1 MFFCLPLWGFCS
13 VWAVAFV
20 LVVVVGVCVLAVCDF
35 CPPCGVR
42 FLPLIV
48 VLFFRAL
55 GFLRALGCFSSPWW
69 LWLVLPR
76 FLAVFLFPFDCCGW
90 HLSFVAKL
98 GESSIYTIA
107 LKFLDRLAHSA

>member
-42 FLPLIV
+42 LLPLIV
-48 VLFFRAL
+48 VFV
-55 GFLRALGCFSSPWW
+55 FS
-69 LWLVLPR
+69 R
-76 FLAVFLFPFDCCGW
+76 FGVSACSGVFLLPLVVVVGVAPSSCCVSLPF
-90 HLSFVAKL
+90 
-98 GESSIYTIA
+98 
-107 LKFLDRLAHSA
+107 